1 MFLYVNRG
9 YYSSPI
15 TSTSNQGIK
24 EAVKSSKS
32 PRKIKSRTYQK
43 YDFDLKGK
51 SIGFIGVPSSQKA
64 RVESLCKE
72 KGCKSYELLDSTSR
86 TVVEDVP
93 QRFTNL
99 DIVVIVKRFV
109 SHNTIYSLKNV
120 TQGSDVTIVNT
131 SSHSVD
137 AIERALYRGVMGYP
151 SEEGTATVNYPLLK
165 D

>member
-1 MFLYVNRG
+1 MC
-9 YYSSPI
+9 
-15 TSTSNQGIK
+15 
-24 EAVKSSKS
+24 E
-32 PRKIKSRTYQK
+32 
-43 YDFDLKGK
+43 
-51 SIGFIGVPSSQKA
+51 
-64 RVESLCKE
+64 E
-72 KGCKSYELLDSTSR
+72 KDCKSYELLDSTSR

-93 QRFTNL
+93 QRFANL

-137 AIERALYRGVMGYP
+137 AIERALYRGAMGYP